1 MGKILGNYTNYTKHV
16 PEYLR
21 WNEEQNKQQKV
32 ANISDANLKAKAKTI
47 AEPIL
52 LFDKYERERAEDSE
66 TFFQTLNI
74 ELMSVTGLISSLPI
88 AVSKALPFLN
98 KHADKNTG
106 IKKTA
111 ELLTKYTN
119 KTLKLGNKTV
129 PLPKALTLLS
139 TAAAALFF
147 VKGMKGSI
155 FSQQGIIRKAGF
167 DASKNI
173 INDPALFAQLTP
185 EQEKQVE
192 KIVSAEKK
200 NNINFVDKIK
210 DKININSSFQ
220 AVEEYRKNLPDYKKK
235 KQAYFEEQKRLEE
248 KNTRALSSDEVRQSK
263 EDKEVFN
270 GLIKN
275 IEHDVLIPLERVEKV
290 SNIAYSSLFM
300 GGFLEYLISDKL
312 VNVLKIQNKPIR
324 AAAKLGIPILTYL
337 LLNKN
342 ISDIENKAILATKYK
357 HLKKFI
363 EDPTGKQTVD
373 NNKKETLPKF
383 LKGILND
390 MREYNN
396 FAQTELPEIEARLN
410 AKRELKLSEKQLKD
424 AKLLQENTSMVL
436 NNHREH
442 LYNQTVGIET
452 LSETVLAP
460 VDILF
465 TAIGG
470 FIGNKLAKANGNK
483 KLTGLYTGLGA
494 IIGFIPT
501 AIAEIVFTKEQ
512 KKAEKIAAMLSIKDL
527 QDYRKFADKNKKE
540 INYIEQDETSTIF
553 NEIKKAQ
560 LLKKK

>member
-1 MGKILGNYTNYTKHV
+1 MGNILGNYTNYTKHV
-16 PEYLR
+16 PEYKEWIR
-21 WNEEQNKQQKV
+21 TQNKQPNV
-32 ANISDANLKAKAKTI
+32 AIVSNADIKAKAKAI

-74 ELMSVTGLISSLPI
+74 ELMSVTGLISSLPLAI
-88 AVSKALPFLN
+88 TKAIPFLN
-98 KHADKNTG
+98 KHADKNAG
-106 IKKTA
+106 IKKA
-111 ELLTKYTN
+111 SELLTKYSN
-119 KTLKLGNKTV
+119 KNLKLGNKTV

-167 DASKNI
+167 DASQNI
-173 INDPALFAQLTP
+173 INDPTLFAQLTP
-185 EQEKQVE
+185 EQEKQID

-200 NNINFVDKIK
+200 NNNNFVDKIK

-220 AVEEYRKNLPDYKKK
+220 AVEEYRRNLPDYTKR
-235 KQAYFEEQKRLEE
+235 KQTYFENQENLDKN
-248 KNTRALSSDEVRQSK
+248 NTRTLSSDEVRSSK
-263 EDKEVFN
+263 EDQKIFET
-270 GLIKN
+270 LIKN
-275 IEHDVLIPLERVEKV
+275 VEHDVLIPLERVEKV

-300 GGFLEYLISDKL
+300 GCFLEYLISDKI
-312 VNVLKIQNKPIR
+312 VDVLKIKNKPIR
-324 AAAKLGIPILTYL
+324 AAAKLGIPIISYL

-357 HLKKFI
+357 HLKKFM
-363 EDPTGKQTVD
+363 EDPMGEKQ
-373 NNKKETLPKF
+373 NKEQKKESLPMF
-383 LKGILND
+383 LKGVLND
-390 MREYNN
+390 MREYNK

-410 AKRELKLSEKQLKD
+410 AKRELKFSDKQIED

-442 LYNQTVGIET
+442 FYNQTVGIEA

-465 TAIGG
+465 SAIGG
-470 FIGNKLAKANGNK
+470 FIGNKLAKASGNK
-483 KLTGLYTGLGA
+483 KLSGLYTGLGA
-494 IIGFIPT
+494 VIGFIPT
-501 AIAEIVFTKEQ
+501 AFAEIAFTKEQ

-527 QDYRKFADKNKKE
+527 QNNRKFVDKNKRE
-540 INYIEQDETSTIF
+540 IKHITPIATSTIF
-553 NEIKKAQ
+553 NDIQK
-560 LLKKK
+560 

>member
-1 MGKILGNYTNYTKHV
+1 MGKFLGNYTNYTKHV
-16 PEYLR
+16 PEYVR

-32 ANISDANLKAKAKTI
+32 ATISNANLKAKAKSI

-74 ELMSVTGLISSLPI
+74 ELMSVTGLISSLPV
-88 AVSKALPFLN
+88 ALSKALPFLN
-98 KHADKNTG
+98 KHADKNAG
-106 IKKTA
+106 IKKA
-111 ELLTKYTN
+111 SELLTKYSN
-119 KTLKLGNKTV
+119 KNLKIGNKTV

-167 DASKNI
+167 DASQDI

-185 EQEKQVE
+185 EQEKQIDT
-192 KIVSAEKK
+192 IVSAEKK
-200 NNINFVDKIK
+200 NNNNFVDKIK
-210 DKININSSFQ
+210 DKIDINSSFQ
-220 AVEEYRKNLPDYKKK
+220 AVEEYRKNLPDYKKR
-235 KQAYFEEQKRLEE
+235 KQAYFEEQKKLEE
-248 KNTRALSSDEVRQSK
+248 NNTRALSSDEVRKAK
-263 EDKEVFN
+263 EDQQIFEA
-270 GLIKN
+270 LIKN
-275 IEHDVLIPLERVEKV
+275 VEHDVLIPLERVEKI

-300 GGFLEYLISDKL
+300 GGFLEYLISDKI
-312 VNVLKIQNKPIR
+312 VDILKIQNKPIR

-357 HLKKFI
+357 HLKKFM
-363 EDPTGKQTVD
+363 EDPTAKTYTQAQ
-373 NNKKETLPKF
+373 KKEPLPQF
-383 LKGILND
+383 IKGLISD
-390 MREYNN
+390 MREYNK
-396 FAQTELPEIEARLN
+396 FAETELPEIESRLN
-410 AKRELKLSEKQLKD
+410 AKRELKLSDKQIKD

-470 FIGNKLAKANGNK
+470 FIGNKLSKLGGNK
-483 KLTGLYTGLGA
+483 KLSGLYTGLGA

-501 AIAEIVFTKEQ
+501 ALAEMAFTKEQ
-512 KKAEKIAAMLSIKDL
+512 KKAEKIASMLSIKDI
-527 QDYRKFADKNKKE
+527 QNTRKFADKNKKE
-540 INYIEQDETSTIF
+540 IEHTLPASTSIIF
-553 NEIKKAQ
+553 KDIQK
-560 LLKKK
+560 